1 MGKLHAL
8 IIQVDSSTSPKSEQH
23 SKIVEA
29 KQLIDTY
36 GAKVVAE
43 IHQYRNQPDRS
54 YFIGQ
59 GKIEDIKQL
68 CKDNNV
74 DIVIF
79 NDLLK
84 PGQLFRVEKELW
96 KVNPHMR
103 VWDRFDLILEI
114 FDLHAHTTEAKLQIK
129 LARAKHLG
137 PRIYGLGA
145 SELSRQGGGVGTRG
159 KGETN
164 IEFERRNIKKE
175 VQTIEKKLKKI
186 QQQKK
191 KRLNQRKEKG
201 IGPVALVGYTSAG
214 KTTLFNALTGKK
226 KEMNKQLFTTL
237 DTVVGKMKSEL
248 FDLPILVS
256 DTIGFINHLPHD
268 LLDSFKSTLLES
280 VQAELVLH
288 VVDMSDPEFETKI
301 DTVNQILNDLQI
313 KQPVVVVGNQIDA
326 IPEELINERVS
337 FFKKYQHVFISAL
350 KNEGVQELKAV
361 IESYFIKTQ

>member
-8 IIQVDSSTSPKSEQH
+8 IIQVDSRHTTKHERDSRLHEM
-23 SKIVEA
+23 E
-29 KQLIDTY
+29 QLIDTY
-36 GAKVVAE
+36 GAKIVSTVF
-43 IHQYRNQPDRS
+43 QFRDQPDQG
-54 YFIGQ
+54 YFIGK
-59 GKIEDIKQL
+59 GKIDTVKQL
-68 CKDNNV
+68 CKDLDI

-96 KVNPHMR
+96 KVNPQIR
-103 VWDRFDLILEI
+103 VWDRFDIILEI

-175 VQTIEKKLKKI
+175 VQTIEKKLEKI
-186 QQQKK
+186 QKQKK
-191 KRLNQRKEKG
+191 SRLSQRKEKG

-214 KTTLFNALTGKK
+214 KTTLFNTLTGKK
-226 KEMNKQLFTTL
+226 KEMNKGLFTTL

-248 FDLPILVS
+248 FELPILIS
-256 DTIGFINHLPHD
+256 DTIGFINHLPHE

-280 VQAELVLH
+280 VQAELLLH

-301 DTVNQILNDLQI
+301 HTVNEILNDLEVTQKVI
-313 KQPVVVVGNQIDA
+313 LVGNKIDA
-326 IPEELINERVS
+326 VPESELDTRVS
-337 FFKKYQHVFISAL
+337 FFKQHNHVFVSAL
-350 KNEGVQELKAV
+350 KNEGVKELQSI
-361 IESYFIKTQ
+361 IESHFKY